1 MPFRIRHDHRFPVQ
15 DLTSYGLGN
24 VSVWGLM
31 LLVLTTGGCTE
42 WTISPCAGTPFK
54 TPCVGVCTV
63 DVEPGGPS

>member
-1 MPFRIRHDHRFPVQ
+1 MPFLIRHGHRFPVQ
-15 DLTSYGLGN
+15 DLTCYGLGN

-31 LLVLTTGGCTE
+31 LLMLTIGGCTE

-54 TPCVGVCTV
+54 TPCVGACTV